1 MPCRFSDKYAF
12 KKPNDRRALDLMNAA
27 AENVMRELS
36 DIVIAYGISDEY
48 RYDCAFKSCG
58 HIGLMDRRLK
68 MHIASSST
76 DHVRYLSGGRGKLC
90 RTSQDHALWVRSEY

>member
-12 KKPNDRRALDLMNAA
+12 TKPNDRLALDLMNAA

-48 RYDCAFKSCG
+48 R
-58 HIGLMDRRLK
+58 
-68 MHIASSST
+68 
-76 DHVRYLSGGRGKLC
+76 
-90 RTSQDHALWVRSEY
+90 